1 MRGKNITNIYIIE
14 GKEYHISELSQSQ
27 LQYINTI
34 ANKEKYNIIR
44 NFILEN
50 EGDDI
55 IAIIKII
62 FPEQQIRAFDE
73 HGIELIY

>member
-1 MRGKNITNIYIIE
+1 MRGKNITNIYVIKGE
-14 GKEYHISELSQSQ
+14 EYHISELSQSQ
-27 LQYINTI
+27 LIYINTI

-44 NFILEN
+44 NIILEN
-50 EGDDI
+50 EGDDT

-73 HGIELIY
+73 YGIELIY

>member
-1 MRGKNITNIYIIE
+1 MNVI
-14 GKEYHISELSQSQ
+14 
-27 LQYINTI
+27 
-34 ANKEKYNIIR
+34 
-44 NFILEN
+44 FEN

-73 HGIELIY
+73 YGIELIY

>member
-1 MRGKNITNIYIIE
+1 MRGKNITNVYIIE
-14 GKEYHISELSQSQ
+14 GKEYQISELSQSQ

-44 NFILEN
+44 NVILEN

-55 IAIIKII
+55 IATFKII
-62 FPEQQIRAFDE
+62 FPHQEIRAFDKY
-73 HGIELIY
+73 GIELIY